1 MSLPRLSG
9 NTGAMPQAGAGYSTA
24 PRFAGMPWLVHGFGR
39 AGWGEE
45 DIRTGAEFDGF
56 RPVIM
61 RQLHSDI
68 IHRLEDVPR
77 EKLEGDALM
86 TDVPGLLLVA
96 RTADCLPVLLAD
108 PARRA
113 VAAVHCGW
121 RGTQKRILEKTVRA
135 MGRAYGS
142 RPADLL
148 AALGPCIGPACYE
161 VGPEVR
167 EGFERAGFPPSVFTE
182 RPEAGGEGGKAS
194 FTRQKRGQI
203 RGHVPEVRVPSSS
216 GKSLL
221 DLRAANVWLLEGLGV
236 KRAKIWSAEACTHC
250 DPGLLSYRRHKGEP
264 RRMYNFIGIRRA

>member
-1 MSLPRLSG
+1 MSE
-9 NTGAMPQAGAGYSTA
+9 GAGYSIA
-24 PRFAGMPWLVHGFGR
+24 PRFAAVPGLVHGFGR

-45 DIRTGAEFDGF
+45 EIRAGAEFRGL

-68 IHRLEDVPR
+68 VHRLERAPA

-86 TDVPGLLLVA
+86 TSVPGLLLVV

-108 PARRA
+108 PERRA

-121 RGTQKRILEKTVRA
+121 RGTQKRILERTVRA

-142 RPADLL
+142 KPGDLL

-167 EGFERAGFPPSVFTE
+167 EAFERAGFPVSIFTE
-182 RPEAGGEGGKAS
+182 EPEVRGEGKKAALA
-194 FTRQKRGQI
+194 THERGHEG
-203 RGHVPEVRVPSSS
+203 RGHVPTVRVPSFSS
-216 GKSLL
+216 PAAPPGDAGRSFL
-221 DLRAANVWLLEGLGV
+221 DLRAANAWLLESLGV
-236 KRAKIWSAEACTHC
+236 KRANIWTADACTHC

-264 RRMYNFIGIRRA
+264 RRMYNFIGIR